1 MSSILITDDVS
12 SFRLTLTHDAANDP
26 SSNLTLLYQQTHN
39 TIQKREETIKVNNC
53 LVGQSFMGS
62 HCLRDTSPRA
72 YTIYCYQRPR
82 YVFKGT
88 GQCPEDKVCYDG
100 IYTQNV
106 WMAYCISP
114 NKYGIIPK
122 SRAKTYITKTSTVR
136 IRTGLR
142 PSIGRNMAV
151 EVVLGSDDL
160 NASLF
165 ADTLQIE
172 AQSVN
177 ELFGAESYHTLP
189 GGIKTC
195 SNCSSVLIQP
205 IPEGTRDIKV
215 SAMLPSGVQGNYYMG
230 LISP

>member
-1 MSSILITDDVS
+1 
-12 SFRLTLTHDAANDP
+12 
-26 SSNLTLLYQQTHN
+26 
-39 TIQKREETIKVNNC
+39 
-53 LVGQSFMGS
+53 
-62 HCLRDTSPRA
+62 
-72 YTIYCYQRPR
+72 
-82 YVFKGT
+82 
-88 GQCPEDKVCYDG
+88 
-100 IYTQNV
+100 
-106 WMAYCISP
+106 
-114 NKYGIIPK
+114 
-122 SRAKTYITKTSTVR
+122 
-136 IRTGLR
+136 
-142 PSIGRNMAV
+142 MAV